1 MTTQGKRPV
10 RFALIGAG
18 RIGTH
23 HAAALARHVPDA
35 ELVLVAD
42 PFGDSAERLAGPLGA
57 DSTTDIDSAL
67 ADGRVEAVAITSTST
82 VHADLVQR
90 AAAAGKAVWCEKPMA
105 MSLAE
110 ADAAVAACEQAAV
123 PLQVGFNRRF
133 SPDFAAAHEV
143 VAAGGIGTP
152 QLLRS
157 VTRDPGLADPGAV
170 PPWTIFTQTLIH
182 DFDML
187 LWFNAGSRPVEVHA
201 YADALVAPD
210 FKEAGLLDTAVV
222 TIRFDNGA
230 IATAEASFSAAYGY
244 DVRGEFFG
252 SAGMVTAGTP
262 AHLAT
267 THWTAA
273 GMVKPTSRQDTE
285 LMRDSYRAELQAF
298 CRVVRAGEPSP
309 VTGADARAALEV
321 ALTAVASVEQGA
333 PGRLGASEVAHA

>member
-1 MTTQGKRPV
+1 MTTHRRRPV

-23 HAAALARHVPDA
+23 HATALTRHVPDA
-35 ELVLVAD
+35 ELVVVAD
-42 PFGDSAERLAGPLGA
+42 PFGDAAERLAGPLGA
-57 DSTTDIDSAL
+57 DSTTDIDAAL
-67 ADGRVEAVAITSTST
+67 ADDRVEAVAITSTST

-105 MSLAE
+105 MSVAE
-110 ADAAVAACEQAAV
+110 ADSAVAACEEAGV

-133 SPDFAAAHEV
+133 SPDFAAAHEIF
-143 VAAGGIGTP
+143 AAGGIGTP

-157 VTRDPGLADPGAV
+157 LTRDPGLANPGAV

-187 LWFNAGSRPVEVHA
+187 LWFNPGSRPVEVHA

-244 DVRGEFFG
+244 DVRGEVFG

-262 AHLAT
+262 AQLST
-267 THWTAA
+267 THWTNA
-273 GMVKPTSRQDTE
+273 GKAQPTSCQDTE
-285 LMRDSYRAELQAF
+285 LMRDSYRAELEVF
-298 CRVVRAGEPSP
+298 CRVVRDGEPSP
-309 VTGADARAALEV
+309 VTGTDARAALEV
-321 ALTAVASVEQGA
+321 ALTAVASVQQGA
-333 PGRLGASEVAHA
+333 PVRLDASAAAHA